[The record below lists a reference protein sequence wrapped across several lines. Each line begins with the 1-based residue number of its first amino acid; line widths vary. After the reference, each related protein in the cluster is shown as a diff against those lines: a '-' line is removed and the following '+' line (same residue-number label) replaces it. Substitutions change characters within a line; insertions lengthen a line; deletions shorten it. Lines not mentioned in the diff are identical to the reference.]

1 MTRVKHFECTL
12 LLIIFDKA
20 VNALTVDWV
29 IQSVHTM
36 YTVGLNDSENCGPA
50 GAAIY

>member
-1 MTRVKHFECTL
+1 MKDFGCTS

-20 VNALTVDWV
+20 VHALTVDWV

-36 YTVGLNDSENCGPA
+36 YTVGLKNSENCGPA
-50 GAAIY
+50 GAAMY